1 MTPSPAASLLLNEER
16 HQLQAT
22 QDISFINSTRW
33 PHDTLTQ
40 LYNWMVFSLLI
51 IDIVT
56 FIVLVMP
63 LPFTWRRVLF
73 RFLAT
78 SKLVAKLQYALK
90 ILFIFVTVLFVDS
103 VQRMTKIHHE
113 GEAAKE
119 QGAGVGRD
127 LRSETDWRSRKFLS
141 ERDMYMR
148 GFTLFLSLILART
161 FSLILD
167 LIKAQ
172 EDLATLKKQTSG
184 QSREKG
190 LSEEIEKKYKQQIK
204 DLQGELDTL
213 AKRVDGP
220 GANKKTS

>member
-1 MTPSPAASLLLNEER
+1 MA
-16 HQLQAT
+16 
-22 QDISFINSTRW
+22 
-33 PHDTLTQ
+33 

-51 IDIVT
+51 IEIVT

-119 QGAGVGRD
+119 
-127 LRSETDWRSRKFLS
+127 
-141 ERDMYMR
+141 
-148 GFTLFLSLILART
+148 
-161 FSLILD
+161 
-167 LIKAQ
+167 
-172 EDLATLKKQTSG
+172 
-184 QSREKG
+184 
-190 LSEEIEKKYKQQIK
+190 
-204 DLQGELDTL
+204 
-213 AKRVDGP
+213 
-220 GANKKTS
+220 

>member
-1 MTPSPAASLLLNEER
+1 MA
-16 HQLQAT
+16 
-22 QDISFINSTRW
+22 
-33 PHDTLTQ
+33 

-51 IDIVT
+51 IEIVT

-90 ILFIFVTVLFVDS
+90 ILFIFVT
-103 VQRMTKIHHE
+103 RMTKIHHE